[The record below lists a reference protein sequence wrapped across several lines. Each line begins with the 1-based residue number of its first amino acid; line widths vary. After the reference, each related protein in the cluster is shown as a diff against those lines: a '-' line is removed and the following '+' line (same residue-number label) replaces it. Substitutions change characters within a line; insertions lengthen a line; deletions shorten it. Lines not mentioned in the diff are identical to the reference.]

1 VGSHGAAFG
10 SLTFASPGSTVIELF
25 PAGAALPDFWK
36 LASGVEGLR
45 YRYLCGSGP
54 IKGRS
59 RAQLL
64 VRDITVDL
72 AQLTTMVDQAFDEG
86 DRRGG

>member
-1 VGSHGAAFG
+1 V
-10 SLTFASPGSTVIELF
+10 FASPGATVIELF

-36 LASGVEGLR
+36 LASGVKGLR

-54 IKGRS
+54 VKGRS

-72 AQLTTMVDQAFDEG
+72 TILGAMVDEALSDGENVATTSSS
-86 DRRGG
+86 